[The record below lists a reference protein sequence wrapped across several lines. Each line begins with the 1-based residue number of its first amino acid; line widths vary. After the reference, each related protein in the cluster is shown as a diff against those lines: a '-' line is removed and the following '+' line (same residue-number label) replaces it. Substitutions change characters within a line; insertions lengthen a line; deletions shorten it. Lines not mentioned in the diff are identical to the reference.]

1 MIPSPFHCNPRI
13 SIIGHED
20 KNKLNASLDGNNLNC
35 PPWGDLAKNIYSTIA
50 RNMIMEINVPTYYAE
65 RGIRG
70 NSHYF
75 GDFRIKM
82 LRKALYAESQSESR
96 IYKW

>member
-1 MIPSPFHCNPRI
+1 M
-13 SIIGHED
+13 
-20 KNKLNASLDGNNLNC
+20 
-35 PPWGDLAKNIYSTIA
+35 A

-82 LRKALYAESQSESR
+82 LLKALYAESQSESR